1 MMSQDKIDVINVKTL
16 EVAPHLFKNESFMSI
31 KDDFLYLAVEPWRV
45 SLDMKDFSVA
55 KGFTKLMS
63 NVLSNE
69 YFKGTSLH
77 KFKGKDFSQSA
88 FMFDVDA
95 NPLSND
101 DLVKLLNVSTYRK
114 RTKNE
119 VRITEKVICCLDW

>member
-1 MMSQDKIDVINVKTL
+1 MRD
-16 EVAPHLFKNESFMSI
+16 
-31 KDDFLYLAVEPWRV
+31 
-45 SLDMKDFSVA
+45 
-55 KGFTKLMS
+55 
-63 NVLSNE
+63 VLSNE

>member
-1 MMSQDKIDVINVKTL
+1 MSQDKIDVINVKTL

-31 KDDFLYLAVEPWRV
+31 KDDILYLAVEPWRV
-45 SLDMKDFSVA
+45 SLDIKEYSVS

-95 NPLSND
+95 NPLSSD

-114 RTKNE
+114 RKKNE

>member
-1 MMSQDKIDVINVKTL
+1 MSQDKIDVINVKTL

-31 KDDFLYLAVEPWRV
+31 KDDILYLAVEPWRV
-45 SLDMKDFSVA
+45 SLDMKEFSVA

-95 NPLSND
+95 NPLSSD
-101 DLVKLLNVSTYRK
+101 DLGKLLNVSTYRK
-114 RTKNE
+114 RKKNE